1 MKILEGLVEE
11 QELRERTLSEI
22 LLKIREETQK
32 LCLREETFETR
43 RHLFCEAQ
51 MSQDLEYDLLTLRHE
66 QEAFR
71 KMKRDFLNEMNLIH
85 DEFVDCAL
93 SAIAEADATVQSA

>member
-1 MKILEGLVEE
+1 MKEILEEL
-11 QELRERTLSEI
+11 ELREKTLSEI
-22 LLKIREETQK
+22 LLSIREESNK

-43 RHLFCEAQ
+43 RHLFCEAE

-71 KMKRDFLNEMNLIH
+71 KMKRDFMNEMQVIH